1 MKDSRE
7 FFLNSIMLKSA
18 ITAVIIA
25 VFLFFTSAYI
35 ALKMGALPWPIIFS
49 IIVSA
54 GLLRL
59 VNDLSPNKVNIA
71 QAGGS
76 IGGLM
81 AAAVVFTLPGLIL
94 ENPTFFPHGWL
105 AMICLCGAILGIG
118 LSIPLRKEYVI
129 KRNLPY
135 PAGRAG
141 GEVIKTGFN
150 QSHRFDLMI
159 IFGLLAAIF
168 TLGRDALSWN
178 YINLGAVGSQS
189 ILILIM
195 PMVIATGIILGSAN
209 SFSWGAGGILSVIAA
224 VVLITML
231 DGTDVTLKIQNF
243 GMGLVIGSGIGYIL
257 MHAGSPLPTKSIILK
272 QQPWVWGITLI
283 SGLLLFFIGIPLFA
297 VALCLI
303 LTFITVN
310 LASRMT
316 GLTNIDPLEQFG
328 LLSTLLITFFFGL
341 ANLEISLE
349 HRYIIT
355 FFIATATAIA
365 GDIGHD
371 YKSAQI
377 VGTDHKQIV
386 IVDIIAAVAVALMIP
401 ALFSVIQSPVI
412 AEKLFTH
419 EFPAP
424 QAQIVAANLQGL
436 PHPRVFMSGL
446 ILAIII
452 EAFRSRGK
460 FFSIHLM
467 PLGIGLFLGFNLAIL
482 IAIGGFI
489 ALRASKNGPEQVLT
503 AIVISAAV
511 LGGEGTIGFLQS
523 TVKVF
528 FPAKET
534 VILGLTALLLIAL
547 LARSIRGHFQKP

>member
-1 MKDSRE
+1 
-7 FFLNSIMLKSA
+7 MLKT
-18 ITAVIIA
+18 IIIAVIIA
-25 VFLFFTSAYI
+25 VFLFFTSAFI

-54 GLLRL
+54 GLLKLFNALTPHR
-59 VNDLSPNKVNIA
+59 VNIA

-94 ENPTFFPHGWL
+94 ENPNFISHGWL
-105 AMICLCGAILGIG
+105 VLTCASAAILGIG
-118 LSIPLRKEYVI
+118 LSIPLREEYIV
-129 KRNLPY
+129 KQNLPF

-141 GEVIKTGFN
+141 GEVIKTAFN
-150 QSHRFDLMI
+150 QDHRFGLMI
-159 IFGLLAAIF
+159 IFVILAALF
-168 TLGRDALSWN
+168 TLGRDALDWN
-178 YINLGAVGSQS
+178 YIDLGAAGSQP

-209 SFSWGAGGILSVIAA
+209 SFSWGAGGILSVIGAIILTA
-224 VVLITML
+224 IF
-231 DGTDVTLKIQNF
+231 DGIDTTPRIQNF
-243 GMGLVIGSGIGYIL
+243 GMGLVIGSGLGYMLI
-257 MHAGSPLPTKSIILK
+257 HASSALPSKSIIFK
-272 QQPWVWGITLI
+272 QKPWVWGMAIS
-283 SGLLLFFIGIPLFA
+283 SGLILFFMGIPLFA
-297 VALCLI
+297 AALCLI
-303 LTFITVN
+303 LTFFTVN

-328 LLSTLLITFFFGL
+328 LLSALLITYFFGM
-341 ANLEISLE
+341 ANLELGLE

-386 IVDIIAAVAVALMIP
+386 LVDLVAAVVVALMIP
-401 ALFSVIQSPVI
+401 LLLGVIQSPVI
-412 AEKLFTH
+412 ADTLFTLK
-419 EFPAP
+419 FPAP
-424 QAQIVAANLQGL
+424 QAQIVAMNLKGL
-436 PHPRVFMSGL
+436 PHPLIFVCGL

-452 EAFRSRGK
+452 EAFRFKGK
-460 FFSIHLM
+460 LSAVHLM
-467 PLGIGLFLGFNLAIL
+467 PLGIGLFLGFNLAFL

-489 ALRASKNGPEQVLT
+489 AFKVAKKGSEQMLT
-503 AIVISAAV
+503 AIVISAAI

-523 TVKVF
+523 SLQVF

-534 VILGLTALLLIAL
+534 AVLGLLSLLLIAL
-547 LARSIRGHFQKP
+547 LARSIRGHLQKS

>member
-1 MKDSRE
+1 
-7 FFLNSIMLKSA
+7 MLKT
-18 ITAVIIA
+18 IIIAVIIA
-25 VFLFFTSAYI
+25 VFLFFTSAFI

-54 GLLRL
+54 GLLKLFNALTPHR
-59 VNDLSPNKVNIA
+59 VNIA

-94 ENPTFFPHGWL
+94 ENPNFISHGWL
-105 AMICLCGAILGIG
+105 VLTCASAAILGIG
-118 LSIPLRKEYVI
+118 LSIPLREEYIV
-129 KRNLPY
+129 KQNLPF

-141 GEVIKTGFN
+141 GEVIKTVFN
-150 QSHRFDLMI
+150 QDHRFGLMI
-159 IFGLLAAIF
+159 IFGILAALF
-168 TLGRDALSWN
+168 TLGRDALDWN
-178 YINLGAVGSQS
+178 YIDLGVAGSQP

-209 SFSWGAGGILSVIAA
+209 SFSWGAGGILSVIGAIIFTA
-224 VVLITML
+224 IFEGIETAPR
-231 DGTDVTLKIQNF
+231 IQNF
-243 GMGLVIGSGIGYIL
+243 GMGLVIGSGIGYMLI
-257 MHAGSPLPTKSIILK
+257 HASLALPTKSIIFK
-272 QQPWVWGITLI
+272 QKPWVWGMAIS
-283 SGLLLFFIGIPLFA
+283 SGLILFFMGIPLFA
-297 VALCLI
+297 AALCLI
-303 LTFITVN
+303 LTFFTVN

-328 LLSTLLITFFFGL
+328 LLSALLITYFFGM
-341 ANLEISLE
+341 ANLELGLE

-377 VGTDHKQIV
+377 VGTDYKQIV
-386 IVDIIAAVAVALMIP
+386 LVDLVAAVVVALMIP
-401 ALFSVIQSPVI
+401 LLLGVIQSPVI
-412 AEKLFTH
+412 ADTLFTLK
-419 EFPAP
+419 FPAP
-424 QAQIVAANLQGL
+424 QAQIVAMNLKGL
-436 PHPRVFMSGL
+436 PHPLIFVCGL

-452 EAFRSRGK
+452 EAFRFKGK
-460 FFSIHLM
+460 LSAVHLM
-467 PLGIGLFLGFNLAIL
+467 PLGIGLFLGFNLAFL

-489 ALRASKNGPEQVLT
+489 AFKVAKKGSEQMLT
-503 AIVISAAV
+503 AIVISAAI

-523 TVKVF
+523 SLQVF

-534 VILGLTALLLIAL
+534 AVLGLLSLLLIAL
-547 LARSIRGHFQKP
+547 LARSIRGHFQKS

>member
-1 MKDSRE
+1 
-7 FFLNSIMLKSA
+7 MLKT
-18 ITAVIIA
+18 IIIAVIIA
-25 VFLFFTSAYI
+25 VFLFFTSAFI

-54 GLLRL
+54 GLLKLFNALTPHR
-59 VNDLSPNKVNIA
+59 VNIA

-94 ENPTFFPHGWL
+94 ENPNFVSHGWL
-105 AMICLCGAILGIG
+105 VLTCASAAILGIG
-118 LSIPLRKEYVI
+118 LSIPLREEYIV
-129 KRNLPY
+129 KQNLPF

-141 GEVIKTGFN
+141 GEVIKTVFN
-150 QSHRFDLMI
+150 QDHRFGLMI
-159 IFGLLAAIF
+159 IFGILAALF
-168 TLGRDALSWN
+168 TLGRDALDWN
-178 YINLGAVGSQS
+178 YINLGAAGSQP

-209 SFSWGAGGILSVIAA
+209 SFSWGAGGILSVIGAIIFTA
-224 VVLITML
+224 IFEGIETAPR
-231 DGTDVTLKIQNF
+231 IQNF
-243 GMGLVIGSGIGYIL
+243 GMGLVIGSGIGYMLI
-257 MHAGSPLPTKSIILK
+257 HASLALPSKSIIFK
-272 QQPWVWGITLI
+272 QKPWVWGMAIS
-283 SGLLLFFIGIPLFA
+283 SGLILFFMGIPLFA
-297 VALCLI
+297 AALCLI
-303 LTFITVN
+303 LTFFTVN

-328 LLSTLLITFFFGL
+328 LLSALLITYFFGM
-341 ANLEISLE
+341 ANLELGLE

-386 IVDIIAAVAVALMIP
+386 LVDLVAAVVVALMIP
-401 ALFSVIQSPVI
+401 LLLGVIQSPVI
-412 AEKLFTH
+412 ADTLFTLK
-419 EFPAP
+419 FPAP
-424 QAQIVAANLQGL
+424 QAQIVAMNLKGL
-436 PHPRVFMSGL
+436 PHPLIFVCGL

-452 EAFRSRGK
+452 EAFRFKGK
-460 FFSIHLM
+460 LSAVHLM
-467 PLGIGLFLGFNLAIL
+467 PLGIGLFLGFNLAFL
-482 IAIGGFI
+482 IAIGGLI
-489 ALRASKNGPEQVLT
+489 AFKVAKKGSEQMLT
-503 AIVISAAV
+503 AIVISAAI

-523 TVKVF
+523 SLQVF

-534 VILGLTALLLIAL
+534 AVLGSLSLLLIAL
-547 LARSIRGHFQKP
+547 LARSIRGHFQKS

>member
-1 MKDSRE
+1 
-7 FFLNSIMLKSA
+7 MLKT
-18 ITAVIIA
+18 IIIAVIIA
-25 VFLFFTSAYI
+25 VFLFFTSAFI

-54 GLLRL
+54 GLLKLFNALTPHR
-59 VNDLSPNKVNIA
+59 VNIA

-94 ENPTFFPHGWL
+94 ENPNFISHGWL
-105 AMICLCGAILGIG
+105 VLTCASAAILGIG
-118 LSIPLRKEYVI
+118 LSIPLREEYII
-129 KRNLPY
+129 KQNLPF

-141 GEVIKTGFN
+141 GEVIKTAFN
-150 QSHRFDLMI
+150 QDHRFGLMI
-159 IFGLLAAIF
+159 IFVILAALF
-168 TLGRDALSWN
+168 TLGRDALDWN
-178 YINLGAVGSQS
+178 YIDLGVAGSQP

-209 SFSWGAGGILSVIAA
+209 SFSWGAGGILSVIGAIIFTA
-224 VVLITML
+224 IFEGIETAPR
-231 DGTDVTLKIQNF
+231 IQNF
-243 GMGLVIGSGIGYIL
+243 GMGLVIGSGLGYMLI
-257 MHAGSPLPTKSIILK
+257 HASLALPSKSIIFK
-272 QQPWVWGITLI
+272 QKPWVWGMAIS
-283 SGLLLFFIGIPLFA
+283 SGLILFFMGIPLFA
-297 VALCLI
+297 AALCLI
-303 LTFITVN
+303 LTFFTVN

-328 LLSTLLITFFFGL
+328 LLSALLITYFFGM
-341 ANLEISLE
+341 ANLELGLE

-386 IVDIIAAVAVALMIP
+386 LVDLVAAVVVALMIP
-401 ALFSVIQSPVI
+401 LLLGVIQSPVI
-412 AEKLFTH
+412 ADTLFTLK
-419 EFPAP
+419 FPAP
-424 QAQIVAANLQGL
+424 QAQIVAMNLKGL
-436 PHPRVFMSGL
+436 PHPLIFVCGL

-452 EAFRSRGK
+452 EAFRFKGK
-460 FFSIHLM
+460 LSAVHLM
-467 PLGIGLFLGFNLAIL
+467 PLGIGLFLGFNLAFL

-489 ALRASKNGPEQVLT
+489 AFKVAKKGSEQMLT
-503 AIVISAAV
+503 AIVISAAI

-523 TVKVF
+523 SLQVF

-534 VILGLTALLLIAL
+534 AVLGSLSLLLIAL
-547 LARSIRGHFQKP
+547 LARSIRGHFQKS

>member
-1 MKDSRE
+1 
-7 FFLNSIMLKSA
+7 MLKT
-18 ITAVIIA
+18 IIIAVIIA
-25 VFLFFTSAYI
+25 VFLFFTSAFI

-54 GLLRL
+54 GLLKLFNALTPHR
-59 VNDLSPNKVNIA
+59 VNIA

-94 ENPTFFPHGWL
+94 ENPNFISHGWL
-105 AMICLCGAILGIG
+105 VLTCASAAILGIG
-118 LSIPLRKEYVI
+118 LSIPLREEYIV
-129 KRNLPY
+129 KQNLPF

-141 GEVIKTGFN
+141 GEVIKTVFN
-150 QSHRFDLMI
+150 QDHRFGLMI
-159 IFGLLAAIF
+159 IFGILAALF
-168 TLGRDALSWN
+168 TLGRDALDWN
-178 YINLGAVGSQS
+178 YIDLGVAGSQP

-209 SFSWGAGGILSVIAA
+209 SFSWGAGGILSVIGAIIFTA
-224 VVLITML
+224 IFEGIETAPR
-231 DGTDVTLKIQNF
+231 IQNF
-243 GMGLVIGSGIGYIL
+243 GMGLVIGSGLGYMLI
-257 MHAGSPLPTKSIILK
+257 HASLALPSKSIIFK
-272 QQPWVWGITLI
+272 QKPWVWGMAIS
-283 SGLLLFFIGIPLFA
+283 SGLILFFMGIPLFA
-297 VALCLI
+297 AALCLI
-303 LTFITVN
+303 LTFFTVN

-328 LLSTLLITFFFGL
+328 LLSALLITYFFGM
-341 ANLEISLE
+341 ANLELGLE

-386 IVDIIAAVAVALMIP
+386 LVDLVAAVVVALMIP
-401 ALFSVIQSPVI
+401 LLLGVIQSPVI
-412 AEKLFTH
+412 ADTLFTLK
-419 EFPAP
+419 FPAP
-424 QAQIVAANLQGL
+424 QAQIVAMNLKGL
-436 PHPRVFMSGL
+436 PHPLIFVCGL

-452 EAFRSRGK
+452 EAFRFKGK
-460 FFSIHLM
+460 LSAVHLM
-467 PLGIGLFLGFNLAIL
+467 PLGIGLFLGFNLAFL

-489 ALRASKNGPEQVLT
+489 AFKVAKKGSEQMLT
-503 AIVISAAV
+503 AIVISAAI

-523 TVKVF
+523 SLQVF

-534 VILGLTALLLIAL
+534 AILGSISLLLIAL
-547 LARSIRGHFQKP
+547 LARSIRGHFQKS

>member
-1 MKDSRE
+1 
-7 FFLNSIMLKSA
+7 MLKT
-18 ITAVIIA
+18 IIIAVIIA
-25 VFLFFTSAYI
+25 VFLFFTSAFI

-54 GLLRL
+54 GLLKLFNALTPHR
-59 VNDLSPNKVNIA
+59 VNIA

-94 ENPTFFPHGWL
+94 ENPNFVSHGWL
-105 AMICLCGAILGIG
+105 VLTCASAAILGIG
-118 LSIPLRKEYVI
+118 LSIPLREEYIV
-129 KRNLPY
+129 KQNLPF

-141 GEVIKTGFN
+141 GEVIKTVFN
-150 QSHRFDLMI
+150 QDHRFGLMI
-159 IFGLLAAIF
+159 IFGILAALF
-168 TLGRDALSWN
+168 TLGRDALDWN
-178 YINLGAVGSQS
+178 YINLGAAGSQP

-209 SFSWGAGGILSVIAA
+209 SFSWGAGGILSVIGAIIFTA
-224 VVLITML
+224 IFEGLETAPR
-231 DGTDVTLKIQNF
+231 IQNF
-243 GMGLVIGSGIGYIL
+243 GMGLVIGSGIGYMLI
-257 MHAGSPLPTKSIILK
+257 HASLALPSKSIIFK
-272 QQPWVWGITLI
+272 QKPWVWGMAIS
-283 SGLLLFFIGIPLFA
+283 SGLILFFMGIPLFA
-297 VALCLI
+297 AALCLI
-303 LTFITVN
+303 LTFFTVN

-328 LLSTLLITFFFGL
+328 LLSALLITYFFGM
-341 ANLEISLE
+341 ANLELGLE

-386 IVDIIAAVAVALMIP
+386 LVDLVAAVVVALMIP
-401 ALFSVIQSPVI
+401 LLLGVIQSPVI
-412 AEKLFTH
+412 ADTLFTLK
-419 EFPAP
+419 FPAP
-424 QAQIVAANLQGL
+424 QAQIVAMNLKGL
-436 PHPRVFMSGL
+436 PHPLIFVCGL

-452 EAFRSRGK
+452 EAFRFKGK
-460 FFSIHLM
+460 LSAVHLM
-467 PLGIGLFLGFNLAIL
+467 PLGIGLFLGFNLAFL

-489 ALRASKNGPEQVLT
+489 AFKVAKKGSEQMLT
-503 AIVISAAV
+503 AIVISAAI

-523 TVKVF
+523 SLQVF

-534 VILGLTALLLIAL
+534 AVLGSLSLLLIAL
-547 LARSIRGHFQKP
+547 LARSIRGHFQKS

>member
-1 MKDSRE
+1 
-7 FFLNSIMLKSA
+7 MLKT
-18 ITAVIIA
+18 IIIAVIIA
-25 VFLFFTSAYI
+25 VFLFFTSAFI

-54 GLLRL
+54 GLLKLFNALTPHR
-59 VNDLSPNKVNIA
+59 VNIA

-94 ENPTFFPHGWL
+94 ENPNFISHGWL
-105 AMICLCGAILGIG
+105 VLTCASAAILGIG
-118 LSIPLRKEYVI
+118 LSIPLREEYIV
-129 KRNLPY
+129 KQNLPF

-141 GEVIKTGFN
+141 GEVIKTAFN
-150 QSHRFDLMI
+150 QDHRFGLMI
-159 IFGLLAAIF
+159 IFVILAALF
-168 TLGRDALSWN
+168 TLGRDALDWN
-178 YINLGAVGSQS
+178 YIDLGVAGSQP

-209 SFSWGAGGILSVIAA
+209 SFSWGAGGILSVIGAIIFTA
-224 VVLITML
+224 IFEGIETAPR
-231 DGTDVTLKIQNF
+231 IQNF
-243 GMGLVIGSGIGYIL
+243 GMGLVIGSGLGYMLI
-257 MHAGSPLPTKSIILK
+257 HASSALPSKSIIFK
-272 QQPWVWGITLI
+272 QKPWVWGMAIS
-283 SGLLLFFIGIPLFA
+283 SGLILFFMGIPLFA
-297 VALCLI
+297 AALCLI
-303 LTFITVN
+303 LTFFTVN

-328 LLSTLLITFFFGL
+328 LLSALLITYFFGM
-341 ANLEISLE
+341 ANLELGLE

-377 VGTDHKQIV
+377 VGTDYKQIV
-386 IVDIIAAVAVALMIP
+386 LVDLVAAVVVALMIP
-401 ALFSVIQSPVI
+401 LLLGVIQSPVI
-412 AEKLFTH
+412 ADTLFTLK
-419 EFPAP
+419 FPAP
-424 QAQIVAANLQGL
+424 QAQIVAMNLKGL
-436 PHPRVFMSGL
+436 PHPLIFVCGL

-452 EAFRSRGK
+452 EAFRFKGK
-460 FFSIHLM
+460 LSAVHLM
-467 PLGIGLFLGFNLAIL
+467 PLGIGLFLGFNLAFL

-489 ALRASKNGPEQVLT
+489 AFKVAKKGSEQMLT
-503 AIVISAAV
+503 AIVISAAI

-523 TVKVF
+523 SLQVF

-534 VILGLTALLLIAL
+534 AILGSISLLLIAL
-547 LARSIRGHFQKP
+547 LARSIRGHFQKS

>member
-1 MKDSRE
+1 
-7 FFLNSIMLKSA
+7 MLKT
-18 ITAVIIA
+18 IIIAVIIA
-25 VFLFFTSAYI
+25 VFLFFTSAFI

-54 GLLRL
+54 GLLKLFNALTPHR
-59 VNDLSPNKVNIA
+59 VNIA

-94 ENPTFFPHGWL
+94 ENPNFISHGWL
-105 AMICLCGAILGIG
+105 VLTCASAAILGIG
-118 LSIPLRKEYVI
+118 LSIPLREEYIV
-129 KRNLPY
+129 KQNLPF

-141 GEVIKTGFN
+141 GEVIKTVFN
-150 QSHRFDLMI
+150 QDHRFGLMI
-159 IFGLLAAIF
+159 IFGILAALF
-168 TLGRDALSWN
+168 TLGRDALDWN
-178 YINLGAVGSQS
+178 YIDLGAAGSQP

-209 SFSWGAGGILSVIAA
+209 SFSWGAGGILSVIGAIIFTA
-224 VVLITML
+224 IFEGIETAPR
-231 DGTDVTLKIQNF
+231 IQNF
-243 GMGLVIGSGIGYIL
+243 GMGLVIGSGLGYMLI
-257 MHAGSPLPTKSIILK
+257 HASLALPSKSIIFK
-272 QQPWVWGITLI
+272 QKPWVWGMAIS
-283 SGLLLFFIGIPLFA
+283 SGLILFFMGIPLFA
-297 VALCLI
+297 AALCLI
-303 LTFITVN
+303 LTFFTVN

-328 LLSTLLITFFFGL
+328 LLSALLITYFFGM
-341 ANLEISLE
+341 ANLELGLE

-386 IVDIIAAVAVALMIP
+386 LVDLVAAVVVALMIP
-401 ALFSVIQSPVI
+401 LLLGVIQSPVI
-412 AEKLFTH
+412 ADTLFTLK
-419 EFPAP
+419 FPAP
-424 QAQIVAANLQGL
+424 QAQIVAMNLKGL
-436 PHPRVFMSGL
+436 PHPLIFVCGL

-452 EAFRSRGK
+452 EAFRFKGK
-460 FFSIHLM
+460 LSAVHLM
-467 PLGIGLFLGFNLAIL
+467 PLGIGLFLGFNLAFL

-489 ALRASKNGPEQVLT
+489 AFKVAKKGSEQMLT
-503 AIVISAAV
+503 AIVISAAI

-523 TVKVF
+523 SLLVF

-534 VILGLTALLLIAL
+534 AILGSISLLLIAL
-547 LARSIRGHFQKP
+547 LARSIRGHFQKS

>member
-1 MKDSRE
+1 
-7 FFLNSIMLKSA
+7 MLKT
-18 ITAVIIA
+18 IIIAVIIA
-25 VFLFFTSAYI
+25 VFLFFTSAFI

-54 GLLRL
+54 GLLKLFNALTPHR
-59 VNDLSPNKVNIA
+59 VNIA

-94 ENPTFFPHGWL
+94 ENPNFISHGWL
-105 AMICLCGAILGIG
+105 VLTCASAAILGIG
-118 LSIPLRKEYVI
+118 LSIPLREEYIV
-129 KRNLPY
+129 KQNLPF

-141 GEVIKTGFN
+141 GEVIKTVFN
-150 QSHRFDLMI
+150 QDHRFGLMI
-159 IFGLLAAIF
+159 IFGILAALF
-168 TLGRDALSWN
+168 TLGRDALDWN
-178 YINLGAVGSQS
+178 YIDLGAAGSQP

-209 SFSWGAGGILSVIAA
+209 SFSWGAGGILSVIGAIIFTA
-224 VVLITML
+224 IFEGIETAPR
-231 DGTDVTLKIQNF
+231 IQNF
-243 GMGLVIGSGIGYIL
+243 GMGLVIGSGLGYMLI
-257 MHAGSPLPTKSIILK
+257 HASLALPSKSIIFK
-272 QQPWVWGITLI
+272 QKPWVWGMAIS
-283 SGLLLFFIGIPLFA
+283 SGLILFFMGIPLFA
-297 VALCLI
+297 AALCLI
-303 LTFITVN
+303 LTFFTVN

-328 LLSTLLITFFFGL
+328 LLSALLITYFFGM
-341 ANLEISLE
+341 ANLELGLE

-377 VGTDHKQIV
+377 VGTDYKQIV
-386 IVDIIAAVAVALMIP
+386 LVDLVAAVVVALMIP
-401 ALFSVIQSPVI
+401 LLLGVIQSPVI
-412 AEKLFTH
+412 ADTLFTLK
-419 EFPAP
+419 FPAP
-424 QAQIVAANLQGL
+424 QAQIVAMNLKGL
-436 PHPRVFMSGL
+436 PHPLIFVCGL

-452 EAFRSRGK
+452 EAFRFKGK
-460 FFSIHLM
+460 LSAVHLM
-467 PLGIGLFLGFNLAIL
+467 PLGIGLFLGFNLAFL

-489 ALRASKNGPEQVLT
+489 AFKVAKKGSEQMLT
-503 AIVISAAV
+503 AIVISAAI

-523 TVKVF
+523 SLQVF

-534 VILGLTALLLIAL
+534 AVLGLLSLLLIAL
-547 LARSIRGHFQKP
+547 LARSIRGHFQKS

>member
-1 MKDSRE
+1 
-7 FFLNSIMLKSA
+7 MLKT
-18 ITAVIIA
+18 IIIAVIIA
-25 VFLFFTSAYI
+25 VFLFFTSAFI

-54 GLLRL
+54 GLLKLFNALTPHR
-59 VNDLSPNKVNIA
+59 VNIA

-94 ENPTFFPHGWL
+94 ENPNFISHGWL
-105 AMICLCGAILGIG
+105 VLTCASAAILGIG
-118 LSIPLRKEYVI
+118 LSIPLREEYIV
-129 KRNLPY
+129 KQNLPF

-141 GEVIKTGFN
+141 GEVIKTVFN
-150 QSHRFDLMI
+150 QDHRFGLMI
-159 IFGLLAAIF
+159 IFGILAALF
-168 TLGRDALSWN
+168 TLGRDALDWN
-178 YINLGAVGSQS
+178 YIDLGAAGSQP

-209 SFSWGAGGILSVIAA
+209 SFSWGAGGILSVIGAIIFTA
-224 VVLITML
+224 IFEGIETAPR
-231 DGTDVTLKIQNF
+231 IQNF
-243 GMGLVIGSGIGYIL
+243 GMGLVIGSGLGYMLI
-257 MHAGSPLPTKSIILK
+257 HASLALPSKSIIFK
-272 QQPWVWGITLI
+272 QKPWVWGMAIS
-283 SGLLLFFIGIPLFA
+283 SGLILFFMGIPLFA
-297 VALCLI
+297 AALCLI
-303 LTFITVN
+303 LTFFTVN

-328 LLSTLLITFFFGL
+328 LLSALLITYFFGM
-341 ANLEISLE
+341 ANLELGLE

-386 IVDIIAAVAVALMIP
+386 LVDLVAAVVVALMIP
-401 ALFSVIQSPVI
+401 LLLGVIQSPVI
-412 AEKLFTH
+412 ADTLFTLK
-419 EFPAP
+419 FPAP
-424 QAQIVAANLQGL
+424 QAQIVAMNLKGL
-436 PHPRVFMSGL
+436 PHPLIFVCGL

-452 EAFRSRGK
+452 EAFRFKGK
-460 FFSIHLM
+460 LSAVHLM
-467 PLGIGLFLGFNLAIL
+467 PLGIGLFLGFNLAFL

-489 ALRASKNGPEQVLT
+489 AFKVAKKGSEQMLT
-503 AIVISAAV
+503 AIVISAAI

-523 TVKVF
+523 SLQVF

-534 VILGLTALLLIAL
+534 AILGSISLLLIAL
-547 LARSIRGHFQKP
+547 LARSIRGHFQKS

>member
-1 MKDSRE
+1 
-7 FFLNSIMLKSA
+7 MLKT
-18 ITAVIIA
+18 IIIAVIIA
-25 VFLFFTSAYI
+25 VFLFFTSAFI

-54 GLLRL
+54 GLLKLFNALTPHR
-59 VNDLSPNKVNIA
+59 VNIA

-94 ENPTFFPHGWL
+94 ENPNFISHGWL
-105 AMICLCGAILGIG
+105 VLTCASAAILGIG
-118 LSIPLRKEYVI
+118 LSIPLREEYIV
-129 KRNLPY
+129 KQNLPF

-141 GEVIKTGFN
+141 GEVIKTAFN
-150 QSHRFDLMI
+150 QDHRFGLMI
-159 IFGLLAAIF
+159 IFVILAALF
-168 TLGRDALSWN
+168 TLGRDALDWN
-178 YINLGAVGSQS
+178 YIDLGVAGSQP

-209 SFSWGAGGILSVIAA
+209 SFSWGAGGILSVIGAIILTA
-224 VVLITML
+224 IF
-231 DGTDVTLKIQNF
+231 DGIDTTPRIQNF
-243 GMGLVIGSGIGYIL
+243 GMGLVIGSGLGYMLI
-257 MHAGSPLPTKSIILK
+257 HASSALPSKSIIFK
-272 QQPWVWGITLI
+272 QKPWVWGMAIS
-283 SGLLLFFIGIPLFA
+283 SGLILFFMGIPLFA
-297 VALCLI
+297 AALCLI
-303 LTFITVN
+303 LTFFTVN

-328 LLSTLLITFFFGL
+328 LLSALLITYFFGM
-341 ANLEISLE
+341 ANLELGLE

-377 VGTDHKQIV
+377 VGTDYKQIV
-386 IVDIIAAVAVALMIP
+386 LVDLVAAVVVALMIP
-401 ALFSVIQSPVI
+401 LLLGVIQSPVI
-412 AEKLFTH
+412 ADTLFTLK
-419 EFPAP
+419 FPAP
-424 QAQIVAANLQGL
+424 QAQIVAMNLKGL
-436 PHPRVFMSGL
+436 PHPLIFVCGL

-452 EAFRSRGK
+452 EAFRFKGK
-460 FFSIHLM
+460 LSAVHLM
-467 PLGIGLFLGFNLAIL
+467 PLGIGLFLGFNLAFL

-489 ALRASKNGPEQVLT
+489 AFKVAKKGSEQMLT
-503 AIVISAAV
+503 AIVISAAI

-523 TVKVF
+523 SLQVF

-534 VILGLTALLLIAL
+534 AILGSISLLLIAL
-547 LARSIRGHFQKP
+547 LARSIRGHFQKS

>member
-1 MKDSRE
+1 
-7 FFLNSIMLKSA
+7 MLKT
-18 ITAVIIA
+18 IIIAVIIA
-25 VFLFFTSAYI
+25 VFLFFTSAFI

-54 GLLRL
+54 GLLKLFNALTPHR
-59 VNDLSPNKVNIA
+59 VNIA

-94 ENPTFFPHGWL
+94 ENPNFVSHGWL
-105 AMICLCGAILGIG
+105 VLTCASAAILGIG
-118 LSIPLRKEYVI
+118 LSIPLREEYIV
-129 KRNLPY
+129 KQNLPF

-141 GEVIKTGFN
+141 GEVIKTVFN
-150 QSHRFDLMI
+150 QDHRFGLMI
-159 IFGLLAAIF
+159 IFGILAALF
-168 TLGRDALSWN
+168 TLGRDALDWN
-178 YINLGAVGSQS
+178 YINLGAAGSQP

-209 SFSWGAGGILSVIAA
+209 SFSWGAGGILSVIGAIIFTA
-224 VVLITML
+224 IFEGIETAPR
-231 DGTDVTLKIQNF
+231 IQNF
-243 GMGLVIGSGIGYIL
+243 GMGLVIGSGIGYMLI
-257 MHAGSPLPTKSIILK
+257 HASLALPSKSIIFK
-272 QQPWVWGITLI
+272 QKPWVWGSAIS
-283 SGLLLFFIGIPLFA
+283 SGLILFFMGIPLFA
-297 VALCLI
+297 AALCLI
-303 LTFITVN
+303 LTFFTVN

-328 LLSTLLITFFFGL
+328 LLSALLITYFFGM
-341 ANLEISLE
+341 ANLELGLE

-386 IVDIIAAVAVALMIP
+386 LVDLVAAVVVALMIP
-401 ALFSVIQSPVI
+401 LLLGVIQSPVI
-412 AEKLFTH
+412 ADTLFTLK
-419 EFPAP
+419 FPAP
-424 QAQIVAANLQGL
+424 QAQIVAMNLKGL
-436 PHPRVFMSGL
+436 PHPLIFVCGL

-452 EAFRSRGK
+452 EAFRFKGK
-460 FFSIHLM
+460 LSAVHLM
-467 PLGIGLFLGFNLAIL
+467 PLGIGLFLGFNLAFL

-489 ALRASKNGPEQVLT
+489 AFKVAKKGSEQMLT
-503 AIVISAAV
+503 AIVISAAI

-523 TVKVF
+523 SLQVF

-534 VILGLTALLLIAL
+534 AVLGSLSLLPIAV
-547 LARSIRGHFQKP
+547 LARSIRGHFQK

>member
-1 MKDSRE
+1 
-7 FFLNSIMLKSA
+7 MLKT
-18 ITAVIIA
+18 IIIAVIIA
-25 VFLFFTSAYI
+25 VFLFFTSAFI

-54 GLLRL
+54 GLLKLFNALTPHR
-59 VNDLSPNKVNIA
+59 VNIA

-94 ENPTFFPHGWL
+94 ENPNFISHGWL
-105 AMICLCGAILGIG
+105 VLTCASAAILGIG
-118 LSIPLRKEYVI
+118 LSIPLREEYIV
-129 KRNLPY
+129 KQNLPF

-141 GEVIKTGFN
+141 GEVIKTVFN
-150 QSHRFDLMI
+150 QDHRFGLMI
-159 IFGLLAAIF
+159 IFGILAALF
-168 TLGRDALSWN
+168 TLGRDALDWN
-178 YINLGAVGSQS
+178 YIDLGAAGSQP

-209 SFSWGAGGILSVIAA
+209 SFSWGAGGILSVIGAIILTA
-224 VVLITML
+224 IF
-231 DGTDVTLKIQNF
+231 DGIDTTPRIQNF
-243 GMGLVIGSGIGYIL
+243 GMGLVIGSGLGYMLI
-257 MHAGSPLPTKSIILK
+257 HASSALPSKSIIFK
-272 QQPWVWGITLI
+272 QKPWVWGMAIS
-283 SGLLLFFIGIPLFA
+283 SGLILFFMGIPLFA
-297 VALCLI
+297 AALCLI
-303 LTFITVN
+303 LTFFTVN

-328 LLSTLLITFFFGL
+328 LLSALLITYFFGM
-341 ANLEISLE
+341 ANLELGLE

-377 VGTDHKQIV
+377 VGTDYKQIV
-386 IVDIIAAVAVALMIP
+386 LVDLVAAVVVALMIP
-401 ALFSVIQSPVI
+401 LLLGVIQSPVI
-412 AEKLFTH
+412 ADTLFTLK
-419 EFPAP
+419 FPAP
-424 QAQIVAANLQGL
+424 QAQIVAMNLKGL
-436 PHPRVFMSGL
+436 PHPLIFVCGL

-452 EAFRSRGK
+452 EAFRFKGK
-460 FFSIHLM
+460 LSAVHLM
-467 PLGIGLFLGFNLAIL
+467 PLGIGLFLGFNLAFL

-489 ALRASKNGPEQVLT
+489 AFKVAKKGSEQMLT
-503 AIVISAAV
+503 AIVISAAI

-523 TVKVF
+523 SLQVF

-534 VILGLTALLLIAL
+534 AVLGLLSLLLIAL
-547 LARSIRGHFQKP
+547 LARSIRGHLQKS

>member
-1 MKDSRE
+1 
-7 FFLNSIMLKSA
+7 MLKT
-18 ITAVIIA
+18 IIIAVIIA
-25 VFLFFTSAYI
+25 VFLFFTSAFI

-54 GLLRL
+54 GLLKLFNALTPHR
-59 VNDLSPNKVNIA
+59 VNIA

-94 ENPTFFPHGWL
+94 ENPNFISHGWL
-105 AMICLCGAILGIG
+105 VLTCASAAILGIG
-118 LSIPLRKEYVI
+118 LSIPLREEYIV
-129 KRNLPY
+129 KQNLPF

-141 GEVIKTGFN
+141 GEVIKTVFN
-150 QSHRFDLMI
+150 QDHRFGLMI
-159 IFGLLAAIF
+159 IFGILAALF
-168 TLGRDALSWN
+168 TLGRDALDWN
-178 YINLGAVGSQS
+178 YIDLGAAGSQP

-209 SFSWGAGGILSVIAA
+209 SFSWGAGGILSVIGAIIFTA
-224 VVLITML
+224 IFEGIETAPR
-231 DGTDVTLKIQNF
+231 IQNF
-243 GMGLVIGSGIGYIL
+243 GMGLVIGSGLGYMLI
-257 MHAGSPLPTKSIILK
+257 HASLALPSKSIIFK
-272 QQPWVWGITLI
+272 QKPWVWGMAIS
-283 SGLLLFFIGIPLFA
+283 SGLILFFMGIPLFA
-297 VALCLI
+297 AALCLI
-303 LTFITVN
+303 LTFFTVN

-328 LLSTLLITFFFGL
+328 LLSALLITYFFGM
-341 ANLEISLE
+341 ANLELGLE

-377 VGTDHKQIV
+377 VGTDYKQIV
-386 IVDIIAAVAVALMIP
+386 LVDLVAAVVVALMIP
-401 ALFSVIQSPVI
+401 LLLGVIQSPVI
-412 AEKLFTH
+412 ADTLFTLK
-419 EFPAP
+419 FPAP
-424 QAQIVAANLQGL
+424 QAQIVAMNLKGL
-436 PHPRVFMSGL
+436 PHPLIFVCGL

-452 EAFRSRGK
+452 EAFRFKGK
-460 FFSIHLM
+460 LSAVHLM
-467 PLGIGLFLGFNLAIL
+467 PLGIGLFLGFNLAFL

-489 ALRASKNGPEQVLT
+489 AFKVAKKGSEQMLT
-503 AIVISAAV
+503 AIVISAAI

-523 TVKVF
+523 SLLVF

-534 VILGLTALLLIAL
+534 AILGSISLLLIAL
-547 LARSIRGHFQKP
+547 LARSIRGHFQKS

>member
-1 MKDSRE
+1 
-7 FFLNSIMLKSA
+7 MLKT
-18 ITAVIIA
+18 IIIAVIIA
-25 VFLFFTSAYI
+25 VFLFFTSAFI

-54 GLLRL
+54 GLLKLFNALTPHR
-59 VNDLSPNKVNIA
+59 VNIA

-94 ENPTFFPHGWL
+94 ENPNFISHGWL
-105 AMICLCGAILGIG
+105 VLTCASAAILGIG
-118 LSIPLRKEYVI
+118 LSIPLREEYIV
-129 KRNLPY
+129 KQNLPF

-141 GEVIKTGFN
+141 GEVIKTVFN
-150 QSHRFDLMI
+150 QDHRFGLMI
-159 IFGLLAAIF
+159 IFVILAALF
-168 TLGRDALSWN
+168 TLGRDALDWN
-178 YINLGAVGSQS
+178 YIDLGVAGSQP

-209 SFSWGAGGILSVIAA
+209 SFSWGAGGILSVIGAIIFTA
-224 VVLITML
+224 IFEGIETAPR
-231 DGTDVTLKIQNF
+231 IQNF
-243 GMGLVIGSGIGYIL
+243 GMGLVIGSGLGYMLI
-257 MHAGSPLPTKSIILK
+257 HASLALPSKSIIFK
-272 QQPWVWGITLI
+272 QKPWVWGMAIS
-283 SGLLLFFIGIPLFA
+283 SGLILFFMGIPLFA
-297 VALCLI
+297 AALCLI
-303 LTFITVN
+303 LTFFTVN

-328 LLSTLLITFFFGL
+328 LLSALLITYFFGM
-341 ANLEISLE
+341 ANLELGLE

-386 IVDIIAAVAVALMIP
+386 LVDLVAAVVVALMIP
-401 ALFSVIQSPVI
+401 LLLGVIQSPVI
-412 AEKLFTH
+412 ADTLFTLK
-419 EFPAP
+419 FPAP
-424 QAQIVAANLQGL
+424 QAQIVAMNLKGL
-436 PHPRVFMSGL
+436 PHPLIFVCGL

-452 EAFRSRGK
+452 EAFRFKGK
-460 FFSIHLM
+460 LSAVHLM
-467 PLGIGLFLGFNLAIL
+467 PLGIGLFLGFNLAFL

-489 ALRASKNGPEQVLT
+489 AFKVAKKGSEQMLT
-503 AIVISAAV
+503 AIVISAAI

-523 TVKVF
+523 SLQVF

-534 VILGLTALLLIAL
+534 AVLGSLSLLLIAL
-547 LARSIRGHFQKP
+547 LARSIRGHFQKS

>member
-1 MKDSRE
+1 
-7 FFLNSIMLKSA
+7 MLKT
-18 ITAVIIA
+18 IIIAVIIA
-25 VFLFFTSAYI
+25 VFLFFTSAFI

-54 GLLRL
+54 GLLKLFNALTPHR
-59 VNDLSPNKVNIA
+59 VNIA

-94 ENPTFFPHGWL
+94 ENPNFISHGWL
-105 AMICLCGAILGIG
+105 VLTCASAAILGIG
-118 LSIPLRKEYVI
+118 LSIPLREEYIV
-129 KRNLPY
+129 KQNLPF

-141 GEVIKTGFN
+141 GEVIKTVFN
-150 QSHRFDLMI
+150 QDHRFGLMI
-159 IFGLLAAIF
+159 IFGILAALF
-168 TLGRDALSWN
+168 TLGRDALDWN
-178 YINLGAVGSQS
+178 YIDLGAAGSQP

-209 SFSWGAGGILSVIAA
+209 SFSWGAGGILSVIGAIIFTA
-224 VVLITML
+224 IFEGIETAPR
-231 DGTDVTLKIQNF
+231 IQNF
-243 GMGLVIGSGIGYIL
+243 GMGLVIGSGIGYML
-257 MHAGSPLPTKSIILK
+257 MHASLALPTKSIIFK
-272 QQPWVWGITLI
+272 QKPWVWGMAIS
-283 SGLLLFFIGIPLFA
+283 SGLILFFMGIPLFA
-297 VALCLI
+297 AALCLI
-303 LTFITVN
+303 LTFFTVN

-328 LLSTLLITFFFGL
+328 LLSALLITYFFGM
-341 ANLEISLE
+341 ANLELGLE

-386 IVDIIAAVAVALMIP
+386 LVDLVAAVVVALMIP
-401 ALFSVIQSPVI
+401 LLLGVIQSPVI
-412 AEKLFTH
+412 ADTLFTLK
-419 EFPAP
+419 FPAP
-424 QAQIVAANLQGL
+424 QAQIVAMNLKGL
-436 PHPRVFMSGL
+436 PHPLIFVCGL

-452 EAFRSRGK
+452 EAFRFKGK
-460 FFSIHLM
+460 LSAVHLM
-467 PLGIGLFLGFNLAIL
+467 PLGIGLFLGFNLAFL

-489 ALRASKNGPEQVLT
+489 AFKVAKKGSEQMLT
-503 AIVISAAV
+503 AIVISAAI

-523 TVKVF
+523 SLQVF

-534 VILGLTALLLIAL
+534 AILGSISLLLIAL
-547 LARSIRGHFQKP
+547 LARSIRGHFQKS

>member
-1 MKDSRE
+1 
-7 FFLNSIMLKSA
+7 MLKT
-18 ITAVIIA
+18 IIIAVIIA
-25 VFLFFTSAYI
+25 VFLFFTSAFI

-54 GLLRL
+54 GLLKLFNALTPHR
-59 VNDLSPNKVNIA
+59 VNIA

-94 ENPTFFPHGWL
+94 ENPNFISHGWL
-105 AMICLCGAILGIG
+105 VLTCASAAILGIG
-118 LSIPLRKEYVI
+118 LSIPLREEYIV
-129 KRNLPY
+129 KQNLPF

-141 GEVIKTGFN
+141 GEVIKTAFN
-150 QSHRFDLMI
+150 QDHRFGLMI
-159 IFGLLAAIF
+159 IFVILAALF
-168 TLGRDALSWN
+168 TLGRDALDWN
-178 YINLGAVGSQS
+178 YIDLGVAGSQP

-209 SFSWGAGGILSVIAA
+209 SFSWGAGGILSVIGAIILTA
-224 VVLITML
+224 IF
-231 DGTDVTLKIQNF
+231 DGIDTTPRIQNF
-243 GMGLVIGSGIGYIL
+243 GMGLVIGSGLGYMLI
-257 MHAGSPLPTKSIILK
+257 HASSALPSKSIIFK
-272 QQPWVWGITLI
+272 QKPWVWGMAIS
-283 SGLLLFFIGIPLFA
+283 SGLILFFMGIPLFA
-297 VALCLI
+297 AALCLI
-303 LTFITVN
+303 LTFFTVN

-328 LLSTLLITFFFGL
+328 LLSALLITYFFGM
-341 ANLEISLE
+341 ANLELGLE

-377 VGTDHKQIV
+377 VGTDYKQIV
-386 IVDIIAAVAVALMIP
+386 LVDLVAAVVVALMIP
-401 ALFSVIQSPVI
+401 LLLGVIQSPVI
-412 AEKLFTH
+412 ADTLFTLK
-419 EFPAP
+419 FPAP
-424 QAQIVAANLQGL
+424 QAQIVAMNLKGL
-436 PHPRVFMSGL
+436 PHPLIFVCGL

-452 EAFRSRGK
+452 EAFRFKGK
-460 FFSIHLM
+460 LSAVHLM
-467 PLGIGLFLGFNLAIL
+467 PLGIGLFLGFNLAFL

-489 ALRASKNGPEQVLT
+489 AFKVAKKGSEQMLT
-503 AIVISAAV
+503 AIVISAAI

-523 TVKVF
+523 SLQVF

-534 VILGLTALLLIAL
+534 AVLGLLSLLLIAL
-547 LARSIRGHFQKP
+547 LARSIRGHFQKS

>member
-1 MKDSRE
+1 
-7 FFLNSIMLKSA
+7 MLKT
-18 ITAVIIA
+18 IIIAVIIA
-25 VFLFFTSAYI
+25 VFLFFTSAFI

-54 GLLRL
+54 GLLKLFNALTPHR
-59 VNDLSPNKVNIA
+59 VNIA

-94 ENPTFFPHGWL
+94 ENPNFISHGWL
-105 AMICLCGAILGIG
+105 VLTCASAAILGIG
-118 LSIPLRKEYVI
+118 LSIPLREEYIV
-129 KRNLPY
+129 KQNLPF

-141 GEVIKTGFN
+141 GEVIKTVFN
-150 QSHRFDLMI
+150 QDHRFGLMI
-159 IFGLLAAIF
+159 IFGILAALF
-168 TLGRDALSWN
+168 TLGRDALDWN
-178 YINLGAVGSQS
+178 YIDLGAAGSQP

-209 SFSWGAGGILSVIAA
+209 SFSWGAGGILSVISAIILTA
-224 VVLITML
+224 IF
-231 DGTDVTLKIQNF
+231 DGIDTTPRIQNF
-243 GMGLVIGSGIGYIL
+243 GMGLVIGSGLGYMLI
-257 MHAGSPLPTKSIILK
+257 HASLALPSKSIIFK
-272 QQPWVWGITLI
+272 QKPWVWGMAIS
-283 SGLLLFFIGIPLFA
+283 SGLILFFMGIPLFA
-297 VALCLI
+297 AALCLI
-303 LTFITVN
+303 LTFFTVN

-328 LLSTLLITFFFGL
+328 LLSALLITYFFGM
-341 ANLEISLE
+341 ANLELGLE

-386 IVDIIAAVAVALMIP
+386 LVDLVAAVVVALMIP
-401 ALFSVIQSPVI
+401 LLLGVIQSPVI
-412 AEKLFTH
+412 ADTLFTLK
-419 EFPAP
+419 FPAP
-424 QAQIVAANLQGL
+424 QAQIVAMNLKGL
-436 PHPRVFMSGL
+436 PHPLIFVCGL

-452 EAFRSRGK
+452 EAFRFKGK
-460 FFSIHLM
+460 LSAVHLM
-467 PLGIGLFLGFNLAIL
+467 PLGIGLFLGFNLAFL

-489 ALRASKNGPEQVLT
+489 AFKVAKKGSEQMLT
-503 AIVISAAV
+503 AIVISAAI

-523 TVKVF
+523 SLQVF

-534 VILGLTALLLIAL
+534 AVLGLLSLLLIAL
-547 LARSIRGHFQKP
+547 LARSIRGHFQKS

>member
-1 MKDSRE
+1 
-7 FFLNSIMLKSA
+7 MLKT
-18 ITAVIIA
+18 IIIAVIIA
-25 VFLFFTSAYI
+25 VFLFFTSAFI

-54 GLLRL
+54 GLLKLFNALTPHR
-59 VNDLSPNKVNIA
+59 VNIA

-94 ENPTFFPHGWL
+94 ENPNFVSHGWL
-105 AMICLCGAILGIG
+105 VLTCASAAILGIG
-118 LSIPLRKEYVI
+118 LSIPLREEYIV
-129 KRNLPY
+129 KQNLPF

-141 GEVIKTGFN
+141 GEVIKTVFN
-150 QSHRFDLMI
+150 QDHRFGLMI
-159 IFGLLAAIF
+159 IFGILAALF
-168 TLGRDALSWN
+168 TLGRDALDWN
-178 YINLGAVGSQS
+178 YINLGAAGSQP

-209 SFSWGAGGILSVIAA
+209 SFSWGAGGILSVIGAIIFTA
-224 VVLITML
+224 IFEGIETAPR
-231 DGTDVTLKIQNF
+231 IQNF
-243 GMGLVIGSGIGYIL
+243 GMGLVIGSGIGYMLI
-257 MHAGSPLPTKSIILK
+257 HASLALPSKSIIFK
-272 QQPWVWGITLI
+272 QKPWVWGMAIS
-283 SGLLLFFIGIPLFA
+283 SGLILFFMGIPLFA
-297 VALCLI
+297 AALCLI
-303 LTFITVN
+303 LTFFTVN

-328 LLSTLLITFFFGL
+328 LLSALLITYFFGM
-341 ANLEISLE
+341 ANLELGLE

-355 FFIATATAIA
+355 FFIAAATAIA

-386 IVDIIAAVAVALMIP
+386 LVDLVAAVVVALMIP
-401 ALFSVIQSPVI
+401 LLLGVIQSPVI
-412 AEKLFTH
+412 ADTLFTLK
-419 EFPAP
+419 FPAP
-424 QAQIVAANLQGL
+424 QAQIVAMNLKGL
-436 PHPRVFMSGL
+436 PHPLIFVCGL

-452 EAFRSRGK
+452 EAFRFKGK
-460 FFSIHLM
+460 LSAVHLM
-467 PLGIGLFLGFNLAIL
+467 PLGIGLFLGFNLAFL

-489 ALRASKNGPEQVLT
+489 AFKVAKKGSEQMLT
-503 AIVISAAV
+503 AIVISAAI

-523 TVKVF
+523 SLQVF

-534 VILGLTALLLIAL
+534 AVLGSLSLLLIAL
-547 LARSIRGHFQKP
+547 LARSIRGHFQKS

>member
-1 MKDSRE
+1 
-7 FFLNSIMLKSA
+7 MLKT
-18 ITAVIIA
+18 IIIAVIIA
-25 VFLFFTSAYI
+25 VFLFFTSAFI

-54 GLLRL
+54 GLLKLFNALTPHR
-59 VNDLSPNKVNIA
+59 VNIA

-94 ENPTFFPHGWL
+94 ENPNFISHGWL
-105 AMICLCGAILGIG
+105 VLTCASAAILGIG
-118 LSIPLRKEYVI
+118 LSIPLREEYII
-129 KRNLPY
+129 KQNLPF

-141 GEVIKTGFN
+141 GEVIKTAFN
-150 QSHRFDLMI
+150 QDHRFGLMI
-159 IFGLLAAIF
+159 IFVILAALF
-168 TLGRDALSWN
+168 TLGRDALDWN
-178 YINLGAVGSQS
+178 YIDLGVAGSQP

-209 SFSWGAGGILSVIAA
+209 SFSWGAGGILSVIGAIILTA
-224 VVLITML
+224 IF
-231 DGTDVTLKIQNF
+231 DGIDTTPRIQNF
-243 GMGLVIGSGIGYIL
+243 GMGLVIGSGLGYMLI
-257 MHAGSPLPTKSIILK
+257 HASSALPSKSIIFK
-272 QQPWVWGITLI
+272 QKPWVWGMAIS
-283 SGLLLFFIGIPLFA
+283 SGLILFFMGIPLFA
-297 VALCLI
+297 AALCLI
-303 LTFITVN
+303 LTFFTVN

-328 LLSTLLITFFFGL
+328 LLSALLITYFFGM
-341 ANLEISLE
+341 ANLELGLE

-377 VGTDHKQIV
+377 VGTDYKQIV
-386 IVDIIAAVAVALMIP
+386 LVDLVAAVVVALMIP
-401 ALFSVIQSPVI
+401 LLLGVIQSPVI
-412 AEKLFTH
+412 ADTLFTLK
-419 EFPAP
+419 FPAP
-424 QAQIVAANLQGL
+424 QAQIVAMNLKGL
-436 PHPRVFMSGL
+436 PHPLIFVCGL

-452 EAFRSRGK
+452 EAFRFKGK
-460 FFSIHLM
+460 LSAVHLM
-467 PLGIGLFLGFNLAIL
+467 PLGIGLFLGFNLAFL

-489 ALRASKNGPEQVLT
+489 AFKVAKKGSEQMLT
-503 AIVISAAV
+503 AIVISAAI

-523 TVKVF
+523 SLQVF

-534 VILGLTALLLIAL
+534 AILGSISLLLIAL
-547 LARSIRGHFQKP
+547 LARSIRGHFQKS

>member
-1 MKDSRE
+1 
-7 FFLNSIMLKSA
+7 MLKT
-18 ITAVIIA
+18 IIIAVIIA
-25 VFLFFTSAYI
+25 VFLFFTSAFI

-54 GLLRL
+54 GLLKLFNALTPHR
-59 VNDLSPNKVNIA
+59 VNIA

-94 ENPTFFPHGWL
+94 ENPNFISHGWL
-105 AMICLCGAILGIG
+105 VLTCASAAILGIG
-118 LSIPLRKEYVI
+118 LSIPLREEYIV
-129 KRNLPY
+129 KQNLPF

-141 GEVIKTGFN
+141 GEVIKTVFN
-150 QSHRFDLMI
+150 QDHRFGLMI
-159 IFGLLAAIF
+159 IFGILAALF
-168 TLGRDALSWN
+168 TLGRDALDWN
-178 YINLGAVGSQS
+178 YIDLGAAGSQP

-209 SFSWGAGGILSVIAA
+209 SFSWGAGGILSVIGAIIFTA
-224 VVLITML
+224 IFEGIETAPR
-231 DGTDVTLKIQNF
+231 IQNF
-243 GMGLVIGSGIGYIL
+243 GMGLVIGSGLGYMLI
-257 MHAGSPLPTKSIILK
+257 HASLALPSKSIIFK
-272 QQPWVWGITLI
+272 QKPWVWGMAIS
-283 SGLLLFFIGIPLFA
+283 SGLILFFMGIPLFA
-297 VALCLI
+297 AALCLI
-303 LTFITVN
+303 LTFFTVN

-328 LLSTLLITFFFGL
+328 LLSALLITYFFGM
-341 ANLEISLE
+341 ANLELGLE

-386 IVDIIAAVAVALMIP
+386 LVDLVAAVVVALMIP
-401 ALFSVIQSPVI
+401 LLLGVIQSPVI
-412 AEKLFTH
+412 ADTLFTLK
-419 EFPAP
+419 FPAP
-424 QAQIVAANLQGL
+424 QAQIVAMNLKGL
-436 PHPRVFMSGL
+436 PHPLIFVCGL

-452 EAFRSRGK
+452 EAFRFKGK
-460 FFSIHLM
+460 LSAVHLM
-467 PLGIGLFLGFNLAIL
+467 PLGIGLFLGFNLAFL

-489 ALRASKNGPEQVLT
+489 AFKVAKKGSEQMLT
-503 AIVISAAV
+503 AIVISAAI

-523 TVKVF
+523 SLQVF

-534 VILGLTALLLIAL
+534 AVLGLLSLLLIAL
-547 LARSIRGHFQKP
+547 LARSIRGYFQKS

>member
-1 MKDSRE
+1 
-7 FFLNSIMLKSA
+7 MLKT
-18 ITAVIIA
+18 IIIAVIIA
-25 VFLFFTSAYI
+25 VFLFFTSAFI

-54 GLLRL
+54 GLLKLFNALTPHR
-59 VNDLSPNKVNIA
+59 VNIA

-94 ENPTFFPHGWL
+94 ENPNFISHGWL
-105 AMICLCGAILGIG
+105 VLTCASAAILGIG
-118 LSIPLRKEYVI
+118 LSIPLREEYIV
-129 KRNLPY
+129 KQNLPF

-141 GEVIKTGFN
+141 GEVIKTVFN
-150 QSHRFDLMI
+150 QDHRFGLMI
-159 IFGLLAAIF
+159 IFGILAALF
-168 TLGRDALSWN
+168 TLGRDALDWN
-178 YINLGAVGSQS
+178 YIDLGAAGSQP

-209 SFSWGAGGILSVIAA
+209 SFSWGAGGILSVIGAIIFTA
-224 VVLITML
+224 IFEGIETAPR
-231 DGTDVTLKIQNF
+231 IQNF
-243 GMGLVIGSGIGYIL
+243 GMGLVIGSGIGYML
-257 MHAGSPLPTKSIILK
+257 MHASLALPSKSIIFK
-272 QQPWVWGITLI
+272 QKPWVWGMAIS
-283 SGLLLFFIGIPLFA
+283 SGLILFFMGIPLFA
-297 VALCLI
+297 AALCLI
-303 LTFITVN
+303 LTFFTVN

-328 LLSTLLITFFFGL
+328 LLSALLITYFFGM
-341 ANLEISLE
+341 ANLELGLE

-386 IVDIIAAVAVALMIP
+386 LVDLVAAVVVALMIP
-401 ALFSVIQSPVI
+401 LLLGVIQSPVI
-412 AEKLFTH
+412 ADTLFTLK
-419 EFPAP
+419 FPAP
-424 QAQIVAANLQGL
+424 QAQIVAMNLKGL
-436 PHPRVFMSGL
+436 PHPLIFVCGL

-452 EAFRSRGK
+452 EAFRFKGK
-460 FFSIHLM
+460 LSAVHLM
-467 PLGIGLFLGFNLAIL
+467 PLGIGLFLGFNLAFL

-489 ALRASKNGPEQVLT
+489 AFKVAKKGSEQMLT
-503 AIVISAAV
+503 AIVISAAI

-523 TVKVF
+523 SLQVF

-534 VILGLTALLLIAL
+534 AILGSISLLLIAL
-547 LARSIRGHFQKP
+547 LARSIRGHFQKS

>member
-1 MKDSRE
+1 
-7 FFLNSIMLKSA
+7 MLKT
-18 ITAVIIA
+18 IIIAVIIA
-25 VFLFFTSAYI
+25 VFLFFTSAFI

-54 GLLRL
+54 GLLKLFNALTPHR
-59 VNDLSPNKVNIA
+59 VNIA

-94 ENPTFFPHGWL
+94 ENPNFISHGWL
-105 AMICLCGAILGIG
+105 VLTCASAAILGIG
-118 LSIPLRKEYVI
+118 LSIPLREEYIV
-129 KRNLPY
+129 KQNLPF

-141 GEVIKTGFN
+141 GEVIKTVFN
-150 QSHRFDLMI
+150 QAHRFGLMI
-159 IFGLLAAIF
+159 IFGILAALF
-168 TLGRDALSWN
+168 TLGRDALDWN
-178 YINLGAVGSQS
+178 YIDLGVAGSQP

-209 SFSWGAGGILSVIAA
+209 SFSWGAGGILSVIGAIILTA
-224 VVLITML
+224 IF
-231 DGTDVTLKIQNF
+231 DGIDTTPRIQNF
-243 GMGLVIGSGIGYIL
+243 GMGLVIGSGLGYMLI
-257 MHAGSPLPTKSIILK
+257 HASSALPSKSIIFK
-272 QQPWVWGITLI
+272 QKPWVWGMAIS
-283 SGLLLFFIGIPLFA
+283 SGLILFFMGIPLFA
-297 VALCLI
+297 AALCLI
-303 LTFITVN
+303 LTFFTVN

-328 LLSTLLITFFFGL
+328 LLSALLITYFFGM
-341 ANLEISLE
+341 ANLELGLE

-377 VGTDHKQIV
+377 VGTDYKQIV
-386 IVDIIAAVAVALMIP
+386 LVDLVAAVVVALMIP
-401 ALFSVIQSPVI
+401 LLLGVIQSPVI
-412 AEKLFTH
+412 ADTLFTLK
-419 EFPAP
+419 FPAP
-424 QAQIVAANLQGL
+424 QAQIVAMNLKGL
-436 PHPRVFMSGL
+436 PHPLIFVCGL

-452 EAFRSRGK
+452 EAFRFKGK
-460 FFSIHLM
+460 LSAVHLM
-467 PLGIGLFLGFNLAIL
+467 PLGIGLFLGFNLAFL

-489 ALRASKNGPEQVLT
+489 AFKVAKKGSEQMLT
-503 AIVISAAV
+503 AIVISAAI

-523 TVKVF
+523 SLQVF

-534 VILGLTALLLIAL
+534 AILGSISLLLIAL
-547 LARSIRGHFQKP
+547 LARSIRGHFQKS

>member
-1 MKDSRE
+1 
-7 FFLNSIMLKSA
+7 MLKT
-18 ITAVIIA
+18 IIIAVIIA
-25 VFLFFTSAYI
+25 VFLFFTSAFI

-54 GLLRL
+54 GLLKLFNALTPHR
-59 VNDLSPNKVNIA
+59 VNIA

-94 ENPTFFPHGWL
+94 ENPNFISHGWL
-105 AMICLCGAILGIG
+105 VLTCASAAILGIG
-118 LSIPLRKEYVI
+118 LSIPLREEYIV
-129 KRNLPY
+129 KQNLPF

-141 GEVIKTGFN
+141 GEVIKTAFN
-150 QSHRFDLMI
+150 QDHRFGLMI
-159 IFGLLAAIF
+159 IFVILAALF
-168 TLGRDALSWN
+168 TLGRDALDWN
-178 YINLGAVGSQS
+178 YIDLGVAGSQP

-209 SFSWGAGGILSVIAA
+209 SFSWGAGGILSVIGAIIFTA
-224 VVLITML
+224 IFEGIETAPR
-231 DGTDVTLKIQNF
+231 IQNF
-243 GMGLVIGSGIGYIL
+243 GMGLVIGSGIGYML
-257 MHAGSPLPTKSIILK
+257 MHASLALPTKSIIFK
-272 QQPWVWGITLI
+272 QKPWVWGMAIS
-283 SGLLLFFIGIPLFA
+283 SGLILFFMGIPLFA
-297 VALCLI
+297 AALCLI
-303 LTFITVN
+303 LTFFTVN

-328 LLSTLLITFFFGL
+328 LLSALLITYFFGM
-341 ANLEISLE
+341 ANLELGLE

-386 IVDIIAAVAVALMIP
+386 LVDLVAAVVVALMIP
-401 ALFSVIQSPVI
+401 LLLGVIQSPVI
-412 AEKLFTH
+412 ADTLFTLK
-419 EFPAP
+419 FPAP
-424 QAQIVAANLQGL
+424 QAQIVAMNLKGL
-436 PHPRVFMSGL
+436 PHPLIFVCGL

-452 EAFRSRGK
+452 EAFRFKGK
-460 FFSIHLM
+460 LSAVHLM
-467 PLGIGLFLGFNLAIL
+467 PLGIGLFLGFNLAFL

-489 ALRASKNGPEQVLT
+489 AFKVAKKGSEQMLT
-503 AIVISAAV
+503 AIVISAAI

-523 TVKVF
+523 SLQVF

-534 VILGLTALLLIAL
+534 AVLGSLSLLLIAL
-547 LARSIRGHFQKP
+547 LARSIRGHFQKS

>member
-1 MKDSRE
+1 
-7 FFLNSIMLKSA
+7 MLKT
-18 ITAVIIA
+18 IIIAVIIA
-25 VFLFFTSAYI
+25 VFLFFTSAFI

-54 GLLRL
+54 GLLKLFNALTPHR
-59 VNDLSPNKVNIA
+59 VNIA

-94 ENPTFFPHGWL
+94 ENPNFISHGWL
-105 AMICLCGAILGIG
+105 VLTCASAAILGIG
-118 LSIPLRKEYVI
+118 LSIPLREEYIV
-129 KRNLPY
+129 KQNLPF

-141 GEVIKTGFN
+141 GEVIKTVFN
-150 QSHRFDLMI
+150 QDHRFGLMI
-159 IFGLLAAIF
+159 IFGILAALF
-168 TLGRDALSWN
+168 TLGRDALDWN
-178 YINLGAVGSQS
+178 YIDLGAAGSQP

-209 SFSWGAGGILSVIAA
+209 SFSWGAGGILSVIGAIIFTA
-224 VVLITML
+224 IFEGIETAPR
-231 DGTDVTLKIQNF
+231 IQNF
-243 GMGLVIGSGIGYIL
+243 GMGLVIGSGIGYML
-257 MHAGSPLPTKSIILK
+257 MHASLALPTKSIIFK
-272 QQPWVWGITLI
+272 QKPWVWGMAIS
-283 SGLLLFFIGIPLFA
+283 SGLILFFMGIPLFA
-297 VALCLI
+297 AALCLI
-303 LTFITVN
+303 LTFFTVN

-328 LLSTLLITFFFGL
+328 LLSALLITYFFGM
-341 ANLEISLE
+341 ANLELGLE

-377 VGTDHKQIV
+377 VGTDYKQIV
-386 IVDIIAAVAVALMIP
+386 LVDLVAAVVVALMIP
-401 ALFSVIQSPVI
+401 LLLGVIQSPVI
-412 AEKLFTH
+412 ADTLFTLK
-419 EFPAP
+419 FPAP
-424 QAQIVAANLQGL
+424 QAQIVAMNLKGL
-436 PHPRVFMSGL
+436 PHPLIFVCGL

-452 EAFRSRGK
+452 EAFRFKGK
-460 FFSIHLM
+460 LSAVHLM
-467 PLGIGLFLGFNLAIL
+467 PLGIGLFLGFNLAFL

-489 ALRASKNGPEQVLT
+489 AFKVAKKGSEQMLT
-503 AIVISAAV
+503 AIVISAAI

-523 TVKVF
+523 SLQVF

-534 VILGLTALLLIAL
+534 AVLGLLSLLLIAL
-547 LARSIRGHFQKP
+547 LARSIRGHFQKS

>member
-1 MKDSRE
+1 
-7 FFLNSIMLKSA
+7 MLKT
-18 ITAVIIA
+18 IIIAVIIA
-25 VFLFFTSAYI
+25 VFLFFTSAFI

-54 GLLRL
+54 GLLKLFNALTPHR
-59 VNDLSPNKVNIA
+59 VNIA

-94 ENPTFFPHGWL
+94 ENPNFVSHGWL
-105 AMICLCGAILGIG
+105 VLTCASAAILGIG
-118 LSIPLRKEYVI
+118 LSIPLREEYIV
-129 KRNLPY
+129 KQNLPF

-141 GEVIKTGFN
+141 GEVIKTVFN
-150 QSHRFDLMI
+150 QDHRFGLMI
-159 IFGLLAAIF
+159 IFGILAALF
-168 TLGRDALSWN
+168 TLGRDALDWN
-178 YINLGAVGSQS
+178 YINLGAAGSQP

-209 SFSWGAGGILSVIAA
+209 SFSWGAGGILSVIGAIIFTA
-224 VVLITML
+224 IFEGIETAPR
-231 DGTDVTLKIQNF
+231 IQNF
-243 GMGLVIGSGIGYIL
+243 GMGLVIGSGIGYMLI
-257 MHAGSPLPTKSIILK
+257 HASLALPSKSIIFK
-272 QQPWVWGITLI
+272 QKPWVWGMAIS
-283 SGLLLFFIGIPLFA
+283 SGLILFFMGIPLFA
-297 VALCLI
+297 AALCLI
-303 LTFITVN
+303 LTFFTVN

-328 LLSTLLITFFFGL
+328 LLSALLITYFFGM
-341 ANLEISLE
+341 ANLELGLE

-386 IVDIIAAVAVALMIP
+386 LVDLVAAVVVALMIP
-401 ALFSVIQSPVI
+401 LLLGVIQSPVI
-412 AEKLFTH
+412 ADTLFTLK
-419 EFPAP
+419 FPAP
-424 QAQIVAANLQGL
+424 QAQIVAMNLKGL
-436 PHPRVFMSGL
+436 PHPLIFVCGL

-452 EAFRSRGK
+452 EAFRFKGK
-460 FFSIHLM
+460 LSAVHLM
-467 PLGIGLFLGFNLAIL
+467 PLGIGLFLGFNLAFL

-489 ALRASKNGPEQVLT
+489 AFKVAKKGSEQMLT
-503 AIVISAAV
+503 AIVISAAI

-523 TVKVF
+523 SLQVF

-534 VILGLTALLLIAL
+534 AVLGSLSLLLIAL
-547 LARSIRGHFQKP
+547 LARSIRGHFQKS

>member
-1 MKDSRE
+1 
-7 FFLNSIMLKSA
+7 MLKT
-18 ITAVIIA
+18 IIIAVIIA
-25 VFLFFTSAYI
+25 VFLFFTSAFI

-54 GLLRL
+54 GLLKLFNALTPHR
-59 VNDLSPNKVNIA
+59 VNIA

-94 ENPTFFPHGWL
+94 ENPNFVSHGWL
-105 AMICLCGAILGIG
+105 VLTCASAAILGIG
-118 LSIPLRKEYVI
+118 LSIPLREEYIV
-129 KRNLPY
+129 KQNLPF

-141 GEVIKTGFN
+141 GEVIKTVFN
-150 QSHRFDLMI
+150 QDHRFGLMI
-159 IFGLLAAIF
+159 IFGILAALF
-168 TLGRDALSWN
+168 TLGRDALDWN
-178 YINLGAVGSQS
+178 YINLGAAGSQP

-209 SFSWGAGGILSVIAA
+209 SFSWGAGGILSVIGAIIFTA
-224 VVLITML
+224 IFEGLETAPR
-231 DGTDVTLKIQNF
+231 IQNF
-243 GMGLVIGSGIGYIL
+243 GMGLVIGSGLGYMLI
-257 MHAGSPLPTKSIILK
+257 HASLALPSKSIIFK
-272 QQPWVWGITLI
+272 QKPWVWGMAIS
-283 SGLLLFFIGIPLFA
+283 SGLILFFMGIPLFA
-297 VALCLI
+297 AALCLI
-303 LTFITVN
+303 LTFFTVN

-328 LLSTLLITFFFGL
+328 LLSALLITYFFGM
-341 ANLEISLE
+341 ANLELGLE

-386 IVDIIAAVAVALMIP
+386 LVDLVAAVVVALMIP
-401 ALFSVIQSPVI
+401 LLLGVIQSPVI
-412 AEKLFTH
+412 ADTLFTLK
-419 EFPAP
+419 FPAP
-424 QAQIVAANLQGL
+424 QAQIVAMNLKGL
-436 PHPRVFMSGL
+436 PHPLIFVCGL

-452 EAFRSRGK
+452 EAFRFKGK
-460 FFSIHLM
+460 LSAVHLM
-467 PLGIGLFLGFNLAIL
+467 PLGIGLFLGFNLAFL

-489 ALRASKNGPEQVLT
+489 AFKVAKKGSEQMLT
-503 AIVISAAV
+503 AIVISAAI

-523 TVKVF
+523 SLQVF

-534 VILGLTALLLIAL
+534 AVLGSLSLLLIAL
-547 LARSIRGHFQKP
+547 LARSIRGHFQKS

>member
-1 MKDSRE
+1 
-7 FFLNSIMLKSA
+7 MLKT
-18 ITAVIIA
+18 IIIAVIIA
-25 VFLFFTSAYI
+25 VFLFFTSAFI

-54 GLLRL
+54 GLLKLFNALTPHR
-59 VNDLSPNKVNIA
+59 VNIA

-94 ENPTFFPHGWL
+94 ENPNFISHGWL
-105 AMICLCGAILGIG
+105 VLTCASAAILGIG
-118 LSIPLRKEYVI
+118 LSIPLREEYIV
-129 KRNLPY
+129 KQNLPF

-141 GEVIKTGFN
+141 GEVIKTVFN
-150 QSHRFDLMI
+150 QDHRFGLMI
-159 IFGLLAAIF
+159 IFGILAALF
-168 TLGRDALSWN
+168 TLGRDALDWN
-178 YINLGAVGSQS
+178 YIDLGAAGSQP

-209 SFSWGAGGILSVIAA
+209 SFSWGAGGILSVIGAIIFTA
-224 VVLITML
+224 IFEGIETAPR
-231 DGTDVTLKIQNF
+231 IQNF
-243 GMGLVIGSGIGYIL
+243 GMGLVIGSGIGYML
-257 MHAGSPLPTKSIILK
+257 MHASLALPTKSIIFK
-272 QQPWVWGITLI
+272 QKPWVWGMAIS
-283 SGLLLFFIGIPLFA
+283 SGLILFFMGIPLFA
-297 VALCLI
+297 AALCLI
-303 LTFITVN
+303 LTFFTVN

-328 LLSTLLITFFFGL
+328 LLSALLITYFFGM
-341 ANLEISLE
+341 ANLELGLE

-377 VGTDHKQIV
+377 VGTDYKQIV
-386 IVDIIAAVAVALMIP
+386 LVDLVAAVVVALMIP
-401 ALFSVIQSPVI
+401 LLLGVIQSPVI
-412 AEKLFTH
+412 ADTLFTLK
-419 EFPAP
+419 FPAP
-424 QAQIVAANLQGL
+424 QAQIVAMNLKGL
-436 PHPRVFMSGL
+436 PHPLIFVCGL

-452 EAFRSRGK
+452 EAFRFKGK
-460 FFSIHLM
+460 LSAVHLM
-467 PLGIGLFLGFNLAIL
+467 PLGIGLFLGFNLAFL

-489 ALRASKNGPEQVLT
+489 AFKVAKKGSEQMLT
-503 AIVISAAV
+503 AIVISAAI

-523 TVKVF
+523 SLQVF

-534 VILGLTALLLIAL
+534 AVLGLLSLLLIAL
-547 LARSIRGHFQKP
+547 LARSIRGHLQKS

>member
-1 MKDSRE
+1 
-7 FFLNSIMLKSA
+7 MLKT
-18 ITAVIIA
+18 IIIAVIIA
-25 VFLFFTSAYI
+25 VFLFFTSAFI

-54 GLLRL
+54 GLLKLFNALTPHR
-59 VNDLSPNKVNIA
+59 VNIA

-94 ENPTFFPHGWL
+94 ENPNYVSHGWL
-105 AMICLCGAILGIG
+105 VLTCASAAILGIG
-118 LSIPLRKEYVI
+118 LSIPLREEYIV
-129 KRNLPY
+129 KQNLPF

-141 GEVIKTGFN
+141 GEVIKTVFN
-150 QSHRFDLMI
+150 QDHRFGLMI
-159 IFGLLAAIF
+159 IFGILAALF
-168 TLGRDALSWN
+168 TLGRDALDWN
-178 YINLGAVGSQS
+178 YINLGAAGSQP

-209 SFSWGAGGILSVIAA
+209 SFSWGAGGILSVIGAIIFTA
-224 VVLITML
+224 IFEGIETAPR
-231 DGTDVTLKIQNF
+231 IQNF
-243 GMGLVIGSGIGYIL
+243 GMGLVIGSGIGYMLI
-257 MHAGSPLPTKSIILK
+257 HASLALPSKSIIFK
-272 QQPWVWGITLI
+272 QKPWVWGMAIS
-283 SGLLLFFIGIPLFA
+283 SGLILFFMGIPLFA
-297 VALCLI
+297 AALCLI
-303 LTFITVN
+303 LTFFTVN

-328 LLSTLLITFFFGL
+328 LLSALLITYFFGM
-341 ANLEISLE
+341 ANLELGLE

-386 IVDIIAAVAVALMIP
+386 LVDLVAAVVVALMIP
-401 ALFSVIQSPVI
+401 LLLGVIQSPVI
-412 AEKLFTH
+412 ADTLFTLK
-419 EFPAP
+419 FPAP
-424 QAQIVAANLQGL
+424 QAQIVAMNLKGL
-436 PHPRVFMSGL
+436 PHPLIFVCGL

-452 EAFRSRGK
+452 EAFRFKGK
-460 FFSIHLM
+460 LSAVHLM
-467 PLGIGLFLGFNLAIL
+467 PLGIGLFLGFNLAFL

-489 ALRASKNGPEQVLT
+489 AFKVAKKGSEQMLT
-503 AIVISAAV
+503 AIVISAAI

-523 TVKVF
+523 SLQVF

-534 VILGLTALLLIAL
+534 AVLGSLSLLLIAL
-547 LARSIRGHFQKP
+547 LARSIRGHFQKS

>member
-1 MKDSRE
+1 
-7 FFLNSIMLKSA
+7 MLKT
-18 ITAVIIA
+18 IIIAVIIA
-25 VFLFFTSAYI
+25 VFLFFTSAFI

-54 GLLRL
+54 GLLKLFNALTPHR
-59 VNDLSPNKVNIA
+59 VNIA

-94 ENPTFFPHGWL
+94 ENPNYVSHGWL
-105 AMICLCGAILGIG
+105 VLTSASAAILGIG
-118 LSIPLRKEYVI
+118 LSIPLREEYIV
-129 KRNLPY
+129 KQNLPF

-141 GEVIKTGFN
+141 GEVIKTVFN
-150 QSHRFDLMI
+150 QDHRFGLMI
-159 IFGLLAAIF
+159 IFGILAALF
-168 TLGRDALSWN
+168 TLGRDALDWN
-178 YINLGAVGSQS
+178 YINLGAAGSQP

-209 SFSWGAGGILSVIAA
+209 SFSWGAGGILSVIGAIIFTA
-224 VVLITML
+224 IFEGIETAPR
-231 DGTDVTLKIQNF
+231 IQNF
-243 GMGLVIGSGIGYIL
+243 GMGLVIGSGIGYMLI
-257 MHAGSPLPTKSIILK
+257 HASLALPSKSIIFK
-272 QQPWVWGITLI
+272 QKPWVWGMAIS
-283 SGLLLFFIGIPLFA
+283 SGLILFFMGIPLFA
-297 VALCLI
+297 AALCLI
-303 LTFITVN
+303 LTFFTVN

-328 LLSTLLITFFFGL
+328 LLSALLITYFFGM
-341 ANLEISLE
+341 ANLELGLE

-386 IVDIIAAVAVALMIP
+386 LVDLVAAVVVALMIP
-401 ALFSVIQSPVI
+401 LLLGVIQSPVI
-412 AEKLFTH
+412 ADTLFTLK
-419 EFPAP
+419 FPAP
-424 QAQIVAANLQGL
+424 QAQIVAMNLKGL
-436 PHPRVFMSGL
+436 PHPLIFVCGL

-452 EAFRSRGK
+452 EAFRFKGK
-460 FFSIHLM
+460 LSAVHLM
-467 PLGIGLFLGFNLAIL
+467 PLGIGLFLGFNLAFL

-489 ALRASKNGPEQVLT
+489 AFKVAKKGSEQMLT
-503 AIVISAAV
+503 AIVISAAI

-523 TVKVF
+523 SLQVF

-534 VILGLTALLLIAL
+534 AVLGSLSLLLIAL
-547 LARSIRGHFQKP
+547 LARSIRGHFQKS